1 MVGMDT
7 KPVFTRI
14 IKRGSTG
21 EDVLLVQAR
30 LNKRGYGI
38 LDEDGIFGICTE
50 DSAKRFQMDHP
61 DPKGNRLQVDG
72 IVGPLT
78 WWALFNG
85 ADAYMPPSN
94 TELIKPAKLMQ
105 AALDVAQGELHRNV
119 REIPSGSNRGPD
131 VEKYLASVGRN
142 PGDAWCAAFVYW
154 CVEMASHSIG
164 LANPLK
170 KTGRVSSMWRDA
182 VGRGSVV
189 TAEDVR
195 AGDADIP
202 AGAIYCA
209 VYESGRGHTG
219 FVERREADTLY
230 TIEGNTS
237 VKNSNSGEGVF
248 AKSRSLSRYKAIKG
262 FIIYS

>member
-1 MVGMDT
+1 MDA
-7 KPVFTRI
+7 KQVFKRI
-14 IKRGSTG
+14 LKRGSTG
-21 EDVLLVQAR
+21 EDVLKVQVR
-30 LNKRGYGI
+30 LNQRGYGI
-38 LDEDGIFGICTE
+38 LDEDGIFGSCTQ
-50 DSAKRFQMDHP
+50 DSVKRFQTDHA

-85 ADAYMPPSN
+85 AGAYVQPSN
-94 TELIKPAKLMQ
+94 PEFLKLGKLMQ
-105 AALDVAQGELHRNV
+105 AALDVAQGELRLNV
-119 REIPSGSNRGPD
+119 REIPPGSNRGPD
-131 VEKYLASVGRN
+131 VEKYLASVGRK

-164 LANPLK
+164 LNNPLK
-170 KTGRVSSMWRDA
+170 KTGRVASMWRDA

-195 AGDADIP
+195 AGKADIP

-219 FVERREADTLY
+219 LVECREGDTLY
-230 TIEGNTS
+230 TIEGNTAI
-237 VKNSNSGEGVF
+237 KNSNSGEGVF
-248 AKSRSLSRYKAIKG
+248 AKRRSLSRYKAIKG
-262 FIIYS
+262 FVIY